1 MGFLSI
7 FGRVLR
13 WDESKPYHK
22 IIKDNAVK
30 VILNLIKTNT
40 TKYPQFGYEF
50 EFHKIHIDHK
60 NKNVQLDLSG
70 QDDIINSSTYNLNV
84 PFHLSH
90 EYGGWMIEVIHD
102 NPFQFDNIGA
112 LIPSVNH
119 LYHYLNE
126 KIGKY
131 KYLSFPSFPRLGC
144 GNNYYKLDHFWK
156 EKFRGDN
163 NSKDVSSD
171 SNCSDDEQG
180 ENCFILGKESDTKIT
195 KQNLIECNNNNNKN
209 GDDGVDGMNNINE
222 DKGKQ
227 KEAVQSELEAIETCL
242 KTETEDIRT
251 NPFTKS
257 IFINDC
263 IINRHPRFGN
273 LSRNI
278 RYRRGKK
285 VNIQI
290 PIFKDTHTSYE
301 STTDEPYPGYVYM
314 DAMAFGMGNCCTQ
327 VTLGACCLNS
337 ATYLYDQFLP
347 ITPILLALSATCPV
361 YKGKLTNYDDRYSL
375 ICQGVDD
382 RTDDEQNPQS
392 TNYICKSRY
401 SPAYSYI
408 SDSLHSHDF
417 NNDYPAFPI
426 NKEYYDEFIKNGMS
440 AKLSQHFANVLV
452 RDPLVI
458 FSEKIE
464 INDIKDMT
472 HFETINSSNWNSVR
486 FKLPRVS
493 DGDNCFKVEIRPC
506 DLQMTPYENT
516 SMIAFILGLHAIIM
530 RYDTNF
536 IMPISK
542 VDINFERSYLNDA
555 INTQKFYWRIN
566 SVKGDKMQQLGF
578 GKYNSYTEE
587 QREKIT
593 YEEDQENI
601 KELTIN
607 EIINGCERYN
617 YPGILHIVIDA
628 MKEYYKAEELIEYIK
643 FVGKRASGELWT
655 GAKFVRNFIMNNKLY
670 KHDSIIGQELAYE
683 LVCLVEKI
691 QNGEIKP
698 KEMFG

>member
-1 MGFLSI
+1 
-7 FGRVLR
+7 
-13 WDESKPYHK
+13 
-22 IIKDNAVK
+22 
-30 VILNLIKTNT
+30 
-40 TKYPQFGYEF
+40 
-50 EFHKIHIDHK
+50 
-60 NKNVQLDLSG
+60 
-70 QDDIINSSTYNLNV
+70 
-84 PFHLSH
+84 
-90 EYGGWMIEVIHD
+90 
-102 NPFQFDNIGA
+102 
-112 LIPSVNH
+112 
-119 LYHYLNE
+119 
-126 KIGKY
+126 
-131 KYLSFPSFPRLGC
+131 
-144 GNNYYKLDHFWK
+144 
-156 EKFRGDN
+156 
-163 NSKDVSSD
+163 
-171 SNCSDDEQG
+171 
-180 ENCFILGKESDTKIT
+180 
-195 KQNLIECNNNNNKN
+195 
-209 GDDGVDGMNNINE
+209 
-222 DKGKQ
+222 
-227 KEAVQSELEAIETCL
+227 
-242 KTETEDIRT
+242 
-251 NPFTKS
+251 
-257 IFINDC
+257 
-263 IINRHPRFGN
+263 
-273 LSRNI
+273 
-278 RYRRGKK
+278 
-285 VNIQI
+285 
-290 PIFKDTHTSYE
+290 
-301 STTDEPYPGYVYM
+301 
-314 DAMAFGMGNCCTQ
+314 
-327 VTLGACCLNS
+327 
-337 ATYLYDQFLP
+337 
-347 ITPILLALSATCPV
+347 
-361 YKGKLTNYDDRYSL
+361 L

-408 SDSLHSHDF
+408 SDSFHSHDF

-691 QNGEIKP
+691 QNGEVRP